1 MTEMLRGGLDVSRE
15 TEERLLSLETLVR
28 KWNPAINLVAKSTL
42 ADLRGRHIADSLQVA
57 SLCPKGA
64 RLWVD
69 LGSGGGFPGLVVAAW
84 AAQNAPDLEVRLV
97 ESDQRKATFLR
108 LAAKEINLSV
118 QVLPQRIE
126 DLAPQGADV
135 VSARALAA
143 LPRLCAF
150 VARHLAPGGT
160 AILPKGAQADSEVA
174 AARRDWSFD
183 LEAATSQT
191 EGEAKVLIL
200 RNLAHV

>member
-1 MTEMLRGGLDVSRE
+1 MTGLLPGDMDVSRE
-15 TEERLLSLETLVR
+15 TDAKLQVLESLVR

-57 SLCPKGA
+57 ALCPLTA
-64 RLWVD
+64 RIWVD

-84 AAQNAPDLEVRLV
+84 AAEHVPELDVRLV

-108 LAAKEINLSV
+108 LAAKEMDLSV
-118 QVLPQRIE
+118 QVLSQRIE
-126 DLAPQGADV
+126 DLAPQNADV

-143 LPRLCAF
+143 LPKLCFF
-150 VARHLAPGGT
+150 VARHLAPCGT
-160 AILPKGAQADSEVA
+160 AILPKGAQAETEIA

-183 LEAATSQT
+183 LETATSQT